1 MSDVVLDYCAALLRQ
16 GWKISEVENM
26 DFPFFLRLQAR
37 SARNKA
43 AAEEAEVT
51 TIEQVRW

>member
-16 GWKISEVENM
+16 GWKLSEVENM
-26 DFPFFLRLQAR
+26 DFLFFLRLQAR

-43 AAEEAEVT
+43 AEEEEVT
-51 TIEQVRW
+51 TYENVRW